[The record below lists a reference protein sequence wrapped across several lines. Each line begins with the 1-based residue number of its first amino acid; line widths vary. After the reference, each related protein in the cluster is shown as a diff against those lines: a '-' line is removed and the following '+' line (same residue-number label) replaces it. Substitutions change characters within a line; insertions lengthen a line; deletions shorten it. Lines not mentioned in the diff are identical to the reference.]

1 MVNGLPDLNPSSS
14 TKTPTGSTYLQLH
27 LRNAL
32 EAASW
37 EPSLAYET
45 ARATA
50 VETTLS
56 GLMWTFSPMVDTARD
71 QRWGRNVEG
80 AGEDPLPA
88 LHFFQWNIHVDYIFP
103 CVCRKYVLG

>member
-1 MVNGLPDLNPSSS
+1 ML
-14 TKTPTGSTYLQLH
+14 KLQFP
-27 LRNAL
+27 RNAL

-88 LHFFQWNIHVDYIFP
+88 LHFLKWNIHVDEITMF
-103 CVCRKYVLG
+103 L

>member
-1 MVNGLPDLNPSSS
+1 ML
-14 TKTPTGSTYLQLH
+14 KLQFP
-27 LRNAL
+27 RNAL

-71 QRWGRNVEG
+71 RAGDATWKVLERIRCQRC
-80 AGEDPLPA
+80 
-88 LHFFQWNIHVDYIFP
+88 IFKMEHP
-103 CVCRKYVLG
+103 RG

>member
-14 TKTPTGSTYLQLH
+14 TKTHLQVHLTSH
-27 LRNAL
+27 LRTL

-88 LHFFQWNIHVDYIFP
+88 LHFFQWNIHVD
-103 CVCRKYVLG
+103 

>member
-1 MVNGLPDLNPSSS
+1 MNPTTSGDIVLTGTTNPHKFQVPKLS
-14 TKTPTGSTYLQLH
+14 PTGSPNYPQLH
-27 LRNAL
+27 MLKLHLPRNAL

-88 LHFFQWNIHVDYIFP
+88 LHF
-103 CVCRKYVLG
+103 